1 MSKSLLIT
9 GGTGKQGGATIDALL
24 AAPEASN
31 YTILAVTRNPESPS
45 AQKLVAKAKNI
56 KLVKGDFNDV
66 PAMFEAAKEA
76 NGGKTAFDGVFSVQ
90 VPMDFKGQT
99 PEKEEQQ
106 GKNMVDEA
114 IKTDVKHFV
123 YASVDRHGGRSL
135 QNPTPVKHFIRYLFE
150 LFPLPLV
157 LR

>member
-1 MSKSLLIT
+1 MSKTLLVT

-24 AAPEASN
+24 ASPEASD
-31 YTILAVTRNPESPS
+31 YTLLAVTRNPDSPG
-45 AQKLVAKAKNI
+45 AQKLAAKSNVI

-66 PAMFEAAKEA
+66 PSMLDAAQEA
-76 NGGKTAFDGVFSVQ
+76 NGGKIEFDGLFLVQ

-114 IKTDVKHFV
+114 IKRGVKHFV
-123 YASVDRHGGRSL
+123 YTSVDRHGERSL
-135 QNPTPVKHFIRYLFE
+135 QNSTPVKHFIR
-150 LFPLPLV
+150 
-157 LR
+157 